1 MIFDILTSN
10 LSADFGNY
18 RCIIINVTYQM
29 GSVYV
34 DTGDV
39 TQASHL

>member
-18 RCIIINVTYQM
+18 RCIITYQI